1 MTASGVVVCTC
12 FDIRSARRTA
22 GPCAQVVVSAN
33 RKSGACGSTLYGAH
47 HPPRRSNPLVF
58 LGNVASTNP
67 RVARAYVR
75 FASLSNVPGKRRTC
89 NQLMATSNSFSRSKL
104 GLPHLRHQLRQHCSQ
119 CSLLRHVA
127 ADASQPVLRVSDVL
141 CAQNVFALPDL
152 RRYLRHTARNL
163 RHVAADARSLY
174 SAFPTF
180 CALRTS
186 LLCCIF
192 SARTEN
198 TAQTAASVFMPCK
211 PRVA

>member
-119 CSLLRHVA
+119 CWLLRHVA

-141 CAQNVFALPDL
+141 CAQNVLALLHLLSEDGKHCPNGRVGFHALQAKSCLGWLVHQTPPCIAPCAQSAGRQSL
-152 RRYLRHTARNL
+152 RLALYQRVEAARL
-163 RHVAADARSLY
+163 
-174 SAFPTF
+174 
-180 CALRTS
+180 
-186 LLCCIF
+186 
-192 SARTEN
+192 
-198 TAQTAASVFMPCK
+198 
-211 PRVA
+211 